1 MLGFIEMNRLRRLRL
16 AGIFVIWMNLFI
28 HFRLKV
34 KNNTNKQI
42 PFFYHGAVSSFA
54 AMLQVYDESS
64 IEVMHFVYAAQP
76 MY

>member
-1 MLGFIEMNRLRRLRL
+1 
-16 AGIFVIWMNLFI
+16 MNLFI

-42 PFFYHGAVSSFA
+42 PFFYHGAVSSST